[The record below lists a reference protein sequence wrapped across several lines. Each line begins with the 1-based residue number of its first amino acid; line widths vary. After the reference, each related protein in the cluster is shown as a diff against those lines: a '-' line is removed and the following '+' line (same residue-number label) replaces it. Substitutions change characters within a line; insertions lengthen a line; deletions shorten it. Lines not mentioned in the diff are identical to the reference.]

1 MKKNKLILQQ
11 IDTKINKFKSLEK
24 IAIPGN
30 GWIGA
35 IRISLNMTLNQLGK
49 RLSLAR
55 QNIKSM
61 EDREIKGTVSLNVL
75 KKFAN
80 AMNMKFV
87 YGFIPND
94 GSLEKMIE
102 KRANEIAKEI
112 VGRTS
117 VSMNLEDQKNSEA
130 RLNKAIK
137 EKAEDIKRDMPKY
150 LWD

>member
-1 MKKNKLILQQ
+1 MKKNKILLDQ
-11 IDTKINKFKSLEK
+11 IEDKIINLKRVQD
-24 IAIPGN
+24 ITIPQN
-30 GWIGA
+30 GWINA
-35 IRISLNMTLNQLGK
+35 IRSAINMTLKQLGK
-49 RLSLAR
+49 RLSLPK
-55 QNIKSM
+55 QNVQAM
-61 EDREIKGTVSLNVL
+61 EERENKGTISLNIL

-117 VSMNLEDQKNSEA
+117 VDMSLEKQKKSKA
-130 RLNKAIK
+130 RLKKAVK
-137 EKAEDIKRDMPKY
+137 ESTEEIKRVMPKY